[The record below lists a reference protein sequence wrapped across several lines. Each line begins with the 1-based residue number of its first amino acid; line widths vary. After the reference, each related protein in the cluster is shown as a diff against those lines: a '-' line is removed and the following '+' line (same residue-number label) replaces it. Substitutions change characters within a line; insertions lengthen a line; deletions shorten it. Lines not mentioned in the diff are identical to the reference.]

1 MKLIHDLAELRA
13 LRAAWRSAGESVGL
27 VPTMGNLHAGHL
39 SLVEQIQPQ
48 TDRVVVTIFV
58 NPLQFAPGEDFE
70 QYPRT
75 LDEDLAKLAALDPDV
90 VFAPSV
96 EAMYPAG
103 YPIATQVAVEPLVNR
118 YCGEFRA
125 GHFTGAATVVTIL
138 FNLVQPELAIFG
150 EKDYQQLLIF
160 RRMAADLH
168 MPVRIVSGATV
179 REANGLAMSSR
190 NRYLSQAQRD
200 QAATLRR
207 VLLATGRALLAG
219 RRDFDVLESD
229 GLRQLTD
236 AGFEP
241 QYLKIATPTLDS
253 PSVDAADFVVLVA
266 AVLGSARLIDNITL
280 QDPALRA

>member
-160 RRMAADLH
+160 RRMGADLH

-229 GLRQLTD
+229 GLRQLAD

-253 PSVDAADFVVLVA
+253 PSVDAADFVVLAA

>member
-75 LDEDLAKLAALDPDV
+75 LEEDLAKLAALDPDV

-229 GLRQLTD
+229 GLSQLAN

-253 PSVDAADFVVLVA
+253 PSVDAADFVVLAA

>member
-168 MPVRIVSGATV
+168 MPVRIVSGSTV

-229 GLRQLTD
+229 GLRQLAD

-253 PSVDAADFVVLVA
+253 PSVDAADFVVLAA

>member
-253 PSVDAADFVVLVA
+253 PSVDAADFVVLAA

>member
-1 MKLIHDLAELRA
+1 MKLVHDLAELHE
-13 LRAAWRSAGESVGL
+13 LRAAWRTAGETVAL

-39 SLVEQIQPQ
+39 SLVEQVQPQ
-48 TDRVVVTIFV
+48 ADRVIVTIFV

-75 LDEDLAKLAALDPDV
+75 LDEDLAKLDALRPDV

-96 EAMYPAG
+96 EAMYPTG
-103 YPIATQVAVEPLVNR
+103 YPIATRVAVEPLVDR
-118 YCGEFRA
+118 YCGAFRA

-138 FNLVQPELAIFG
+138 FNLVQPDLASFG

-168 MPVRIVSGATV
+168 MPVRIVSGATI
-179 REANGLAMSSR
+179 REPNGLAMSSR
-190 NRYLSQAQRD
+190 NRYLTQAQRD
-200 QAATLRR
+200 QASTLRQ

-219 RRDFDVLESD
+219 RRDFEALEAD
-229 GLRQLTD
+229 GLLQLAE
-236 AGFEP
+236 AGFDP
-241 QYLKIATPTLDS
+241 QYLKIATPALDS
-253 PSVDAADFVVLVA
+253 PGPEADDFVVLAA

-280 QDPALRA
+280 QDPDLRA